1 MIHPSNC
8 RSTLRLLRLRPQIC
22 LLLNA
27 CLMVLLGASLSTAQD
42 SANDLPLWQQI
53 RNLQIQRADIER
65 KLVNKQI
72 ESALAVIQWKREEE
86 TAKQAVV
93 NREFELRK
101 YQKGL
106 YPAEQQRLSD
116 DVDLAQKKYEQGE
129 IHLEWS
135 EKLANKGLVSQESLR
150 ADIDSMTRLKD
161 ELKTAKDKLHVLNE
175 IALPRTT
182 LKIEM
187 AVSAAK
193 KMLVDHQN
201 LLQITKANFDTQIQ
215 LQQEELNLL
224 TSSIGKL
231 QQDLKQAEI
240 AEKSQLSKIQLRQQ
254 SLNVKRAESSLQLA
268 TDTLRL
274 SASSSQLKQQDSV
287 REIEMAELT
296 LKELEVGNQSVDRE
310 KLLELQNEVKSKLTF
325 AQQQRNWGKRVL
337 KKGYITSNQL
347 TKFEIQ
353 LLEHQTS
360 LNAVNRDIYIY
371 DEFIHQQ
378 QLVDARSRLQ
388 NVTSEKTR
396 VDREIELAV
405 TLAEAEVQR
414 CRDVLAA
421 EQKALEYLSK

>member
-1 MIHPSNC
+1 
-8 RSTLRLLRLRPQIC
+8 
-22 LLLNA
+22 
-27 CLMVLLGASLSTAQD
+27 MVLLGASLSTAQD

-116 DVDLAQKKYEQGE
+116 GVDLAQKKYEQGE

-287 REIEMAELT
+287 REIEMTELT

>member
-1 MIHPSNC
+1 MI
-8 RSTLRLLRLRPQIC
+8 
-22 LLLNA
+22 
-27 CLMVLLGASLSTAQD
+27 LLGASLSTAQD

-72 ESALAVIQWKREEE
+72 ESALAVIQWKRDEE

-116 DVDLAQKKYEQGE
+116 GVDLAQKKYEQGE

-135 EKLANKGLVSQESLR
+135 EKLANKGLVSQESLG
-150 ADIDSMTRLKD
+150 ADIESMTRLKD
-161 ELKTAKDKLHVLNE
+161 ELKAAKDKLHVLNE
-175 IALPRTT
+175 ITLPRTI

-193 KMLVDHQN
+193 KTLVDHQN
-201 LLQITKANFDTQIQ
+201 LLQVTKANFDTQIQ

-224 TSSIGKL
+224 TSSIARL
-231 QQDLKQAEI
+231 QQDLKQSEA
-240 AEKSQLSKIQLRQQ
+240 AEKSELSAIQRRQQ

-274 SASSSQLKQQDSV
+274 SANTSQLKQQDSV
-287 REIEMAELT
+287 REVEMAELT
-296 LKELEVGNQSVDRE
+296 LKELEAGNQSLDRE
-310 KLLELQNEVKSKLTF
+310 ELLELQNEVKSKLTF

-360 LNAVNRDIYIY
+360 LNAVNRDIHIY
-371 DEFIHQQ
+371 DEFTHQQ
-378 QLVDARSRLQ
+378 QLVDARTQLQ

-421 EQKALEYLSK
+421 EQKALEYLSR

>member
-1 MIHPSNC
+1 MI
-8 RSTLRLLRLRPQIC
+8 
-22 LLLNA
+22 
-27 CLMVLLGASLSTAQD
+27 LLGASLSRAQD

-93 NREFELRK
+93 NRELELRK

-116 DVDLAQKKYEQGE
+116 GVDLAQKKYEQGE

-135 EKLANKGLVSQESLR
+135 EKLANKGLVSQESLG
-150 ADIDSMTRLKD
+150 ADIESMTRLKD
-161 ELKTAKDKLHVLNE
+161 ELKAAKDKLHVLNE
-175 IALPRTT
+175 ITLPRTI

-193 KMLVDHQN
+193 KTLVDHQN
-201 LLQITKANFDTQIQ
+201 LLQVTKANFDTQIQ

-224 TSSIGKL
+224 TSSIARL
-231 QQDLKQAEI
+231 QQDLKQSEA
-240 AEKSQLSKIQLRQQ
+240 AEKSELSAIQRRQQ

-274 SASSSQLKQQDSV
+274 SANTSQLKQQDSV
-287 REIEMAELT
+287 REVEMAELT
-296 LKELEVGNQSVDRE
+296 LKELEAGNQSLDRE
-310 KLLELQNEVKSKLTF
+310 ELLDLQNEVKSKLTF

-360 LNAVNRDIYIY
+360 LNAVNRDIHIY
-371 DEFIHQQ
+371 DEFTHQQ
-378 QLVDARSRLQ
+378 QLVDARTQLQ

-414 CRDVLAA
+414 CRDVLAD

>member
-1 MIHPSNC
+1 
-8 RSTLRLLRLRPQIC
+8 
-22 LLLNA
+22 
-27 CLMVLLGASLSTAQD
+27 MVLLGASLSTAQD

-193 KMLVDHQN
+193 KTLVDHQN

-274 SASSSQLKQQDSV
+274 SASSSQLKQQDSI

>member
-1 MIHPSNC
+1 MI
-8 RSTLRLLRLRPQIC
+8 
-22 LLLNA
+22 
-27 CLMVLLGASLSTAQD
+27 LLGASLSTAQD

-116 DVDLAQKKYEQGE
+116 GVDLAQKKYEQGE

-135 EKLANKGLVSQESLR
+135 EKLANKGLVSQESLG
-150 ADIDSMTRLKD
+150 ADIESMTRLKD
-161 ELKTAKDKLHVLNE
+161 ELKAAKDKLHVLNE
-175 IALPRTT
+175 ITLPRTI
-182 LKIEM
+182 LRIEM

-193 KMLVDHQN
+193 KTLVDHQN
-201 LLQITKANFDTQIQ
+201 LLQVTKANFDTQIQ

-224 TSSIGKL
+224 TSSIARL
-231 QQDLKQAEI
+231 QQDLKQSEA
-240 AEKSQLSKIQLRQQ
+240 AEKSELSAIQRRQQ

-274 SASSSQLKQQDSV
+274 SANTSQLKQQDSV
-287 REIEMAELT
+287 REVEMAELT
-296 LKELEVGNQSVDRE
+296 LKELEAGNQSLDRE
-310 KLLELQNEVKSKLTF
+310 ELLELQNEVKSKLTF

-360 LNAVNRDIYIY
+360 LNAVNRDIHIY
-371 DEFIHQQ
+371 DEFTHQQ
-378 QLVDARSRLQ
+378 QLVDARTQLQ

>member
-1 MIHPSNC
+1 MI
-8 RSTLRLLRLRPQIC
+8 
-22 LLLNA
+22 
-27 CLMVLLGASLSTAQD
+27 LLGASLSTAQD

-116 DVDLAQKKYEQGE
+116 GVDLAQKKYEQGE

-135 EKLANKGLVSQESLR
+135 EKLANKGLVSQESLG
-150 ADIDSMTRLKD
+150 ADIESMTRLKD
-161 ELKTAKDKLHVLNE
+161 ELKAAKDKLHVLNE
-175 IALPRTT
+175 ITLPRTI

-193 KMLVDHQN
+193 KTLVDHQN

-224 TSSIGKL
+224 TSSIARL
-231 QQDLKQAEI
+231 QQDLKQSEA
-240 AEKSQLSKIQLRQQ
+240 AEKSELSAIQRRQQ
-254 SLNVKRAESSLQLA
+254 SLNVKRAESSLKLA

-274 SASSSQLKQQDSV
+274 SANTSQLKQQDSV
-287 REIEMAELT
+287 REVEMAELT
-296 LKELEVGNQSVDRE
+296 LKELEAGNQSLDRE
-310 KLLELQNEVKSKLTF
+310 ELLELQNEVKSKLTF

-371 DEFIHQQ
+371 DEFTHQQ
-378 QLVDARSRLQ
+378 QLVDARTQLQ

>member
-1 MIHPSNC
+1 
-8 RSTLRLLRLRPQIC
+8 
-22 LLLNA
+22 
-27 CLMVLLGASLSTAQD
+27 
-42 SANDLPLWQQI
+42 
-53 RNLQIQRADIER
+53 
-65 KLVNKQI
+65 
-72 ESALAVIQWKREEE
+72 
-86 TAKQAVV
+86 
-93 NREFELRK
+93 
-101 YQKGL
+101 
-106 YPAEQQRLSD
+106 
-116 DVDLAQKKYEQGE
+116 
-129 IHLEWS
+129 
-135 EKLANKGLVSQESLR
+135 
-150 ADIDSMTRLKD
+150 MTRLKD

-360 LNAVNRDIYIY
+360 LNAVNRDIYILSL
-371 DEFIHQQ
+371 IH
-378 QLVDARSRLQ
+378 
-388 NVTSEKTR
+388 
-396 VDREIELAV
+396 I
-405 TLAEAEVQR
+405 
-414 CRDVLAA
+414 
-421 EQKALEYLSK
+421 

>member
-1 MIHPSNC
+1 MI
-8 RSTLRLLRLRPQIC
+8 
-22 LLLNA
+22 
-27 CLMVLLGASLSTAQD
+27 LLGASLSTAQD

-116 DVDLAQKKYEQGE
+116 GVDLAQKKYEQGE

-135 EKLANKGLVSQESLR
+135 EKLANKGLVSQESLG
-150 ADIDSMTRLKD
+150 ADIESMTRLKD
-161 ELKTAKDKLHVLNE
+161 ELKAAKDKLHVLNE
-175 IALPRTT
+175 ITLPRTI

-193 KMLVDHQN
+193 KTLVDHQN
-201 LLQITKANFDTQIQ
+201 LLQVTKANFDTQIQ

-224 TSSIGKL
+224 TSSIARL
-231 QQDLKQAEI
+231 QQDLKQSEA
-240 AEKSQLSKIQLRQQ
+240 AEKSELSAIQRRQQ

-274 SASSSQLKQQDSV
+274 SANTSQLKQQDSV
-287 REIEMAELT
+287 REVEMAELT
-296 LKELEVGNQSVDRE
+296 LKELEAGSQSLDRE
-310 KLLELQNEVKSKLTF
+310 ELLELQNEVKSKLTF

-371 DEFIHQQ
+371 DEFTHQQ
-378 QLVDARSRLQ
+378 QLVDARTQLQ

>member
-1 MIHPSNC
+1 MI
-8 RSTLRLLRLRPQIC
+8 
-22 LLLNA
+22 
-27 CLMVLLGASLSTAQD
+27 LLGASLSTAQD

-116 DVDLAQKKYEQGE
+116 GVDLAQKKYEQGE

-135 EKLANKGLVSQESLR
+135 EKLANKGLVSQESLG
-150 ADIDSMTRLKD
+150 ADIESMTRLKD
-161 ELKTAKDKLHVLNE
+161 ELKAAKDKLHVLNE
-175 IALPRTT
+175 ITLPRTI

-193 KMLVDHQN
+193 KTLVDHQN
-201 LLQITKANFDTQIQ
+201 LLQVTKANFDTQIQ

-224 TSSIGKL
+224 TSSIARL
-231 QQDLKQAEI
+231 QQDLKQSEA
-240 AEKSQLSKIQLRQQ
+240 AEKSELSAIQRRQQ

-274 SASSSQLKQQDSV
+274 SANTSQLKQQDSV
-287 REIEMAELT
+287 REVEMAELT
-296 LKELEVGNQSVDRE
+296 LKELEAGNQSLDRE
-310 KLLELQNEVKSKLTF
+310 ELLELQNEVKSKLTF

-371 DEFIHQQ
+371 DEFTHQQ
-378 QLVDARSRLQ
+378 QLVDARTQLQ

>member
-1 MIHPSNC
+1 M
-8 RSTLRLLRLRPQIC
+8 
-22 LLLNA
+22 
-27 CLMVLLGASLSTAQD
+27 GASLSTAQD

-106 YPAEQQRLSD
+106 YPADQQRLSD
-116 DVDLAQKKYEQGE
+116 GVDLAQKKYEQGE

-150 ADIDSMTRLKD
+150 ADIESMTRLKD

-193 KMLVDHQN
+193 KTLVDHQN

-274 SASSSQLKQQDSV
+274 SASSSQLKQQDSI

-371 DEFIHQQ
+371 DEFICQQ

-414 CRDVLAA
+414 CRDVLAV
-421 EQKALEYLSK
+421 EQKALAYLSK

>member
-1 MIHPSNC
+1 
-8 RSTLRLLRLRPQIC
+8 
-22 LLLNA
+22 
-27 CLMVLLGASLSTAQD
+27 MVLLGASLSTAQD

-287 REIEMAELT
+287 REIEMTELT

>member
-1 MIHPSNC
+1 MI
-8 RSTLRLLRLRPQIC
+8 
-22 LLLNA
+22 
-27 CLMVLLGASLSTAQD
+27 LLGASLSTAQD

-72 ESALAVIQWKREEE
+72 ESALAVIQWKRDEE

-116 DVDLAQKKYEQGE
+116 GVDLAQKKYEQGE

-135 EKLANKGLVSQESLR
+135 EKLANKGLVSQESLG
-150 ADIDSMTRLKD
+150 ADIEFMTRLKD
-161 ELKTAKDKLHVLNE
+161 ELKAAKDKLHVLNE
-175 IALPRTT
+175 ITLQRTIIR
-182 LKIEM
+182 IEM

-193 KMLVDHQN
+193 KTLVDHQN
-201 LLQITKANFDTQIQ
+201 LLQVTKANFDTQIQ

-224 TSSIGKL
+224 TSSIARL
-231 QQDLKQAEI
+231 QQDLKQSEA
-240 AEKSQLSKIQLRQQ
+240 AEKSELSAIQRRQQ

-274 SASSSQLKQQDSV
+274 SANTSQLKQQDSV
-287 REIEMAELT
+287 RAVEMAELT
-296 LKELEVGNQSVDRE
+296 LKELEAGNQSLDRE
-310 KLLELQNEVKSKLTF
+310 ELLELQNEVKSKLTF

-371 DEFIHQQ
+371 DEFTHQQ
-378 QLVDARSRLQ
+378 QLVDARTQLQ

-421 EQKALEYLSK
+421 EQKALEYLSR

>member
-1 MIHPSNC
+1 MI
-8 RSTLRLLRLRPQIC
+8 
-22 LLLNA
+22 
-27 CLMVLLGASLSTAQD
+27 LLGASLSTAQD

-116 DVDLAQKKYEQGE
+116 GVDLAQKKYEQGE

-135 EKLANKGLVSQESLR
+135 EKLANKGLVSQESLG
-150 ADIDSMTRLKD
+150 ADIESMTRLKD
-161 ELKTAKDKLHVLNE
+161 ELKAAKDKLHVLNE
-175 IALPRTT
+175 ITLPRTI

-193 KMLVDHQN
+193 KTLVDHQN
-201 LLQITKANFDTQIQ
+201 LLQVTKANFDTQIQ

-224 TSSIGKL
+224 TSSIARL
-231 QQDLKQAEI
+231 QQDLKQSEA
-240 AEKSQLSKIQLRQQ
+240 AEKSELSAIQQRQQ

-274 SASSSQLKQQDSV
+274 SANTSQLKQQDSV
-287 REIEMAELT
+287 REVEMAELT
-296 LKELEVGNQSVDRE
+296 LKELEAGNQSLDRE
-310 KLLELQNEVKSKLTF
+310 ELLELQNEVKSKLTF

-371 DEFIHQQ
+371 DEFTHQQ
-378 QLVDARSRLQ
+378 QLVDARTQLQ

-421 EQKALEYLSK
+421 EQKALEYLSR

>member
-1 MIHPSNC
+1 
-8 RSTLRLLRLRPQIC
+8 
-22 LLLNA
+22 
-27 CLMVLLGASLSTAQD
+27 MVLLGASLSTAQD

-116 DVDLAQKKYEQGE
+116 GVDLAQKKYEQGE

-371 DEFIHQQ
+371 DEFTHQQ

>member
-1 MIHPSNC
+1 MI
-8 RSTLRLLRLRPQIC
+8 
-22 LLLNA
+22 
-27 CLMVLLGASLSTAQD
+27 LLGASLSRAQD

-116 DVDLAQKKYEQGE
+116 GVDLAQKKYEQGE

-135 EKLANKGLVSQESLR
+135 EKLANKGLVSQESLG
-150 ADIDSMTRLKD
+150 ADIESMTRLND
-161 ELKTAKDKLHVLNE
+161 ELKAAKDKLHVLNE
-175 IALPRTT
+175 ITLPRTI

-193 KMLVDHQN
+193 KTLVDHQN
-201 LLQITKANFDTQIQ
+201 LLQVTKANFDTQIQ

-224 TSSIGKL
+224 TSSIARL
-231 QQDLKQAEI
+231 QQDLKQSEA
-240 AEKSQLSKIQLRQQ
+240 AEKSELSEIQRRQQ
-254 SLNVKRAESSLQLA
+254 SLNVKRAESSLKLA

-274 SASSSQLKQQDSV
+274 SANTSQLKQQDSV
-287 REIEMAELT
+287 REVEMAELT
-296 LKELEVGNQSVDRE
+296 LKELEAGNQSLDRE
-310 KLLELQNEVKSKLTF
+310 ELLELQNEVKSKLTF

-371 DEFIHQQ
+371 DEFTHQQ
-378 QLVDARSRLQ
+378 QLVDARTQLQ

>member
-1 MIHPSNC
+1 MI
-8 RSTLRLLRLRPQIC
+8 
-22 LLLNA
+22 
-27 CLMVLLGASLSTAQD
+27 LLGASLSTAQD

-72 ESALAVIQWKREEE
+72 ESALAVIQWKRDEE

-116 DVDLAQKKYEQGE
+116 GVDLAQKKYEQGE

-135 EKLANKGLVSQESLR
+135 EKLANKGLVSQESLG
-150 ADIDSMTRLKD
+150 ADIESMTRLKD
-161 ELKTAKDKLHVLNE
+161 ELKAAKDKLHVLNE
-175 IALPRTT
+175 ITLPRTI

-193 KMLVDHQN
+193 KTLVDHQN
-201 LLQITKANFDTQIQ
+201 LLQVTKANFDTQIQ

-224 TSSIGKL
+224 TSSIARL
-231 QQDLKQAEI
+231 QQDLKQSEA
-240 AEKSQLSKIQLRQQ
+240 AEKSELSAIQRRQQ

-274 SASSSQLKQQDSV
+274 SANTSQLKQQDSV
-287 REIEMAELT
+287 REVEMAELT
-296 LKELEVGNQSVDRE
+296 LKELEAGNQSLDRE
-310 KLLELQNEVKSKLTF
+310 ELLELQNEVKSKLTF

-371 DEFIHQQ
+371 DEFTHQQ
-378 QLVDARSRLQ
+378 QLVDARTQLQ

-421 EQKALEYLSK
+421 EQQALEYLSK

>member
-1 MIHPSNC
+1 MI
-8 RSTLRLLRLRPQIC
+8 
-22 LLLNA
+22 
-27 CLMVLLGASLSTAQD
+27 LLGASLSTAQD

-101 YQKGL
+101 YQKGF

-116 DVDLAQKKYEQGE
+116 GVDLAQKKYEQGE

-135 EKLANKGLVSQESLR
+135 EKLANKGLVSQESLG
-150 ADIDSMTRLKD
+150 ADIESMTRLKD
-161 ELKTAKDKLHVLNE
+161 ELKAAKDKLHVLNE
-175 IALPRTT
+175 ITLPRTI

-193 KMLVDHQN
+193 KTLVDHQN
-201 LLQITKANFDTQIQ
+201 LLQVTKANFDTQIQ

-224 TSSIGKL
+224 TSSIARL
-231 QQDLKQAEI
+231 QQDLKQSEA
-240 AEKSQLSKIQLRQQ
+240 AEKSELSAIQRRQQ

-274 SASSSQLKQQDSV
+274 SANTSQLKQQDSV
-287 REIEMAELT
+287 REVEMAELT
-296 LKELEVGNQSVDRE
+296 LKELEAGNQSLDRE
-310 KLLELQNEVKSKLTF
+310 ELLELQNEVKSKLTF

-360 LNAVNRDIYIY
+360 LNAVNRDIHIY
-371 DEFIHQQ
+371 DEFTHQQ
-378 QLVDARSRLQ
+378 QLVDARTQLQ

>member
-1 MIHPSNC
+1 MI
-8 RSTLRLLRLRPQIC
+8 
-22 LLLNA
+22 
-27 CLMVLLGASLSTAQD
+27 LLGASLSTAQD

-116 DVDLAQKKYEQGE
+116 GVDLAQKKYEQGE

-135 EKLANKGLVSQESLR
+135 EKLANKGLVSQESLG
-150 ADIDSMTRLKD
+150 ADIESMTRLKD
-161 ELKTAKDKLHVLNE
+161 ELKAAKDKLHVLNE
-175 IALPRTT
+175 ITLPRTI
-182 LKIEM
+182 LRIEM

-193 KMLVDHQN
+193 KTLVDHQN
-201 LLQITKANFDTQIQ
+201 LLQVTKANFDTQIQ

-224 TSSIGKL
+224 TSSIARL
-231 QQDLKQAEI
+231 QQDLKQSEA
-240 AEKSQLSKIQLRQQ
+240 AEKSELSAIQRRQQ

-274 SASSSQLKQQDSV
+274 SANTSQLKQQDSV
-287 REIEMAELT
+287 REVEMAELT
-296 LKELEVGNQSVDRE
+296 LKELEAGNQSLDRE
-310 KLLELQNEVKSKLTF
+310 ELLELQNEVKSKLTF

-371 DEFIHQQ
+371 DEFTHQQ
-378 QLVDARSRLQ
+378 QLVDARTQLQ

-421 EQKALEYLSK
+421 EQKALEYLSR

>member
-1 MIHPSNC
+1 
-8 RSTLRLLRLRPQIC
+8 
-22 LLLNA
+22 
-27 CLMVLLGASLSTAQD
+27 MVLLGASLSTAQD

-274 SASSSQLKQQDSV
+274 SASSSQLKQQDSI

-371 DEFIHQQ
+371 DEFTCQQ

>member
-1 MIHPSNC
+1 MI
-8 RSTLRLLRLRPQIC
+8 
-22 LLLNA
+22 
-27 CLMVLLGASLSTAQD
+27 LLGASLSKAQD

-101 YQKGL
+101 YQKGF

-116 DVDLAQKKYEQGE
+116 GVDLAQKKYEQGE

-135 EKLANKGLVSQESLR
+135 EKLANKGLVSQESLG
-150 ADIDSMTRLKD
+150 ADIESMTRLKD
-161 ELKTAKDKLHVLNE
+161 ELKAAKDKLHVLNE
-175 IALPRTT
+175 ITLPRTI
-182 LKIEM
+182 LRIEM

-193 KMLVDHQN
+193 KTLVDHQN
-201 LLQITKANFDTQIQ
+201 LLQVTKANFDTQIQ

-224 TSSIGKL
+224 TSSIARL
-231 QQDLKQAEI
+231 QQDLKQSEA
-240 AEKSQLSKIQLRQQ
+240 AEKSELSAIQQRQQ

-274 SASSSQLKQQDSV
+274 SANTSQLKQQDSV
-287 REIEMAELT
+287 REVEMAELT
-296 LKELEVGNQSVDRE
+296 LKELEAGNQSLDRE
-310 KLLELQNEVKSKLTF
+310 ELLELQNEVKSKLTF

-371 DEFIHQQ
+371 DEFTHQQ
-378 QLVDARSRLQ
+378 QLVDARTQLQ

-421 EQKALEYLSK
+421 EQKALEYLSR

>member
-1 MIHPSNC
+1 M
-8 RSTLRLLRLRPQIC
+8 
-22 LLLNA
+22 
-27 CLMVLLGASLSTAQD
+27 GASLSTAQD

-86 TAKQAVV
+86 TAKQAVA
-93 NREFELRK
+93 NHEFELRK

-106 YPAEQQRLSD
+106 YPADQQRLSD
-116 DVDLAQKKYEQGE
+116 GVDLAQKKYEQGE

-150 ADIDSMTRLKD
+150 ADIESMTRLKD
-161 ELKTAKDKLHVLNE
+161 ELKTAKDKLHVLKE

-193 KMLVDHQN
+193 KTLVDHQN

-274 SASSSQLKQQDSV
+274 SASSSQLKQQDSI

-414 CRDVLAA
+414 CRDVLAV
-421 EQKALEYLSK
+421 EQKALAYLSK

>member
-1 MIHPSNC
+1 
-8 RSTLRLLRLRPQIC
+8 
-22 LLLNA
+22 
-27 CLMVLLGASLSTAQD
+27 MVLLGASLSTAQD

-101 YQKGL
+101 YQKGF

-116 DVDLAQKKYEQGE
+116 GVDLAQKKYEQGE

-135 EKLANKGLVSQESLR
+135 EKLANKGLVSQESLG
-150 ADIDSMTRLKD
+150 ADIESMTRLKD
-161 ELKTAKDKLHVLNE
+161 ELKAAKDKLHVLNE
-175 IALPRTT
+175 ITLPRTI
-182 LKIEM
+182 LRIEM

-193 KMLVDHQN
+193 KTLVDHQN
-201 LLQITKANFDTQIQ
+201 LLQVTKANFDTQIQ

-224 TSSIGKL
+224 ASSIARL
-231 QQDLKQAEI
+231 QQDLKQSEA
-240 AEKSQLSKIQLRQQ
+240 AEKSELSEIQRRQQ
-254 SLNVKRAESSLQLA
+254 SLNVKRAESSLKLA

-274 SASSSQLKQQDSV
+274 SANTSQLKQQDSV
-287 REIEMAELT
+287 REVEMAELT
-296 LKELEVGNQSVDRE
+296 LKELEAGNQSLDRE
-310 KLLELQNEVKSKLTF
+310 ELLELQNEVKSKLTF

-371 DEFIHQQ
+371 DEFTHQQ
-378 QLVDARSRLQ
+378 QLVDARTQLQ

>member
-1 MIHPSNC
+1 MI
-8 RSTLRLLRLRPQIC
+8 
-22 LLLNA
+22 
-27 CLMVLLGASLSTAQD
+27 LLGASLSKAQD

-101 YQKGL
+101 YQKGF

-116 DVDLAQKKYEQGE
+116 GVDLAQKKYEQGE

-135 EKLANKGLVSQESLR
+135 EKLANKGLVSQESLG
-150 ADIDSMTRLKD
+150 ADIESMTRLKD
-161 ELKTAKDKLHVLNE
+161 ELKAAKDKLHVLNE
-175 IALPRTT
+175 ITLPRTI

-193 KMLVDHQN
+193 KTLVDHQN
-201 LLQITKANFDTQIQ
+201 LLQVTKANFDTQIQ

-224 TSSIGKL
+224 TSSIARL
-231 QQDLKQAEI
+231 QQDLKQSEA
-240 AEKSQLSKIQLRQQ
+240 AEKSELSAIQRRQQ

-274 SASSSQLKQQDSV
+274 SANTSQLKQQDSV
-287 REIEMAELT
+287 REVEMAELT
-296 LKELEVGNQSVDRE
+296 LKELEAGNQSLDRE
-310 KLLELQNEVKSKLTF
+310 ELLELQNEVKSKLTF

-371 DEFIHQQ
+371 DEFTHQQ
-378 QLVDARSRLQ
+378 QLVDARTQLQ

>member
-1 MIHPSNC
+1 MI
-8 RSTLRLLRLRPQIC
+8 
-22 LLLNA
+22 
-27 CLMVLLGASLSTAQD
+27 LLGASLSTAQD
-42 SANDLPLWQQI
+42 SVNDLPLWQQI

-101 YQKGL
+101 YQKGF

-116 DVDLAQKKYEQGE
+116 GVDLAQKKYEQGE

-135 EKLANKGLVSQESLR
+135 EKLANKGLVSQESLG
-150 ADIDSMTRLKD
+150 ADIESMTRLKD
-161 ELKTAKDKLHVLNE
+161 ELKAAKDKLHVLNE
-175 IALPRTT
+175 ITLPRTI

-193 KMLVDHQN
+193 KTLVDHQN

-224 TSSIGKL
+224 ASSIARL
-231 QQDLKQAEI
+231 QQDLKQSEA
-240 AEKSQLSKIQLRQQ
+240 AEKSELSEIQRRQQ
-254 SLNVKRAESSLQLA
+254 SLNVKRAESSLKLA

-274 SASSSQLKQQDSV
+274 SANTSQLKQQDSV
-287 REIEMAELT
+287 REVEMAELT
-296 LKELEVGNQSVDRE
+296 LKELEAGNQSLDRE
-310 KLLELQNEVKSKLTF
+310 ELLELQNEVKSKLTF

-371 DEFIHQQ
+371 DEFTHQQ
-378 QLVDARSRLQ
+378 QLVDARTQLQ

-421 EQKALEYLSK
+421 EQKALEYLSR

>member
-1 MIHPSNC
+1 
-8 RSTLRLLRLRPQIC
+8 
-22 LLLNA
+22 
-27 CLMVLLGASLSTAQD
+27 MVLLGASLSTAQD

-224 TSSIGKL
+224 TSSIGEL

>member
-1 MIHPSNC
+1 MI
-8 RSTLRLLRLRPQIC
+8 
-22 LLLNA
+22 
-27 CLMVLLGASLSTAQD
+27 LLGASLSTAQD

-116 DVDLAQKKYEQGE
+116 GVDLAQKKYEQGE

-135 EKLANKGLVSQESLR
+135 EKLANKGLVSQESLG
-150 ADIDSMTRLKD
+150 ADIEFMTRLKD
-161 ELKTAKDKLHVLNE
+161 ELKAAKDKLHVLNE
-175 IALPRTT
+175 ITLPRTI

-193 KMLVDHQN
+193 KTLVDHQN
-201 LLQITKANFDTQIQ
+201 LLQVTKANFDTQIQ

-224 TSSIGKL
+224 ASSIARL
-231 QQDLKQAEI
+231 QQDLKQSEA
-240 AEKSQLSKIQLRQQ
+240 AEKSELSEIQRRQQ
-254 SLNVKRAESSLQLA
+254 SLNVKRAESSLKLA

-274 SASSSQLKQQDSV
+274 SANTSQLKQQDSV
-287 REIEMAELT
+287 REVEMAELT
-296 LKELEVGNQSVDRE
+296 LKELEAGNQSLDRE
-310 KLLELQNEVKSKLTF
+310 ELLELQNEVKSKLTF

-371 DEFIHQQ
+371 DEFTHQQ
-378 QLVDARSRLQ
+378 QLVDARTQLQ

>member
-1 MIHPSNC
+1 MI
-8 RSTLRLLRLRPQIC
+8 
-22 LLLNA
+22 
-27 CLMVLLGASLSTAQD
+27 LLGASLSKAQD

-101 YQKGL
+101 YQKGF

-116 DVDLAQKKYEQGE
+116 GVDLAQKKYEQGE

-135 EKLANKGLVSQESLR
+135 EKLANKGLVSQESLG
-150 ADIDSMTRLKD
+150 ADIESMTRLKD
-161 ELKTAKDKLHVLNE
+161 ELKAAKDKLHVLNE
-175 IALPRTT
+175 ITLPRTI

-193 KMLVDHQN
+193 KTLVDHQN
-201 LLQITKANFDTQIQ
+201 LLQVTKANFDTQIQ

-224 TSSIGKL
+224 TSSIARL
-231 QQDLKQAEI
+231 QQDLKQSEA
-240 AEKSQLSKIQLRQQ
+240 AEKSELSEIQRRQQ
-254 SLNVKRAESSLQLA
+254 SLNVKRAESSLKLA

-274 SASSSQLKQQDSV
+274 SANTSQLKQQDSV
-287 REIEMAELT
+287 REVEMAELT
-296 LKELEVGNQSVDRE
+296 LKELEAGNQSLDRE
-310 KLLELQNEVKSKLTF
+310 ELLELQNEVKSKLTF

-371 DEFIHQQ
+371 DEFTHQQ
-378 QLVDARSRLQ
+378 QLVDARTQLQ

-421 EQKALEYLSK
+421 EQKALEYLSR

>member
-1 MIHPSNC
+1 MI
-8 RSTLRLLRLRPQIC
+8 
-22 LLLNA
+22 
-27 CLMVLLGASLSTAQD
+27 LLGASLSKAQD

-101 YQKGL
+101 YQKGF

-116 DVDLAQKKYEQGE
+116 GVDLAQKKYEQGE

-135 EKLANKGLVSQESLR
+135 EKLANKGLVSQESLG
-150 ADIDSMTRLKD
+150 ADIESMTRLKD
-161 ELKTAKDKLHVLNE
+161 ELKAAKDKLHVLNE
-175 IALPRTT
+175 ITLPRTI

-193 KMLVDHQN
+193 KTLVDHQN
-201 LLQITKANFDTQIQ
+201 LLQVTKANFDTQIQ

-224 TSSIGKL
+224 TSSIARL
-231 QQDLKQAEI
+231 QQDLKQSEA
-240 AEKSQLSKIQLRQQ
+240 AEKSELSEIQRRQQ
-254 SLNVKRAESSLQLA
+254 SLNVKRAESSLKLA

-274 SASSSQLKQQDSV
+274 SANTSQLKQQDSV
-287 REIEMAELT
+287 REVEMAELT
-296 LKELEVGNQSVDRE
+296 LKELEAGNQSLDRE
-310 KLLELQNEVKSKLTF
+310 ELLELQNEVKSKLTF

-371 DEFIHQQ
+371 DEFTHQQ
-378 QLVDARSRLQ
+378 QLVDARTQLQ

>member
-1 MIHPSNC
+1 MI
-8 RSTLRLLRLRPQIC
+8 
-22 LLLNA
+22 
-27 CLMVLLGASLSTAQD
+27 LLGASLSTAQD

-116 DVDLAQKKYEQGE
+116 GVDLAQKKYEQGE

-135 EKLANKGLVSQESLR
+135 EKLANKGLVSQESLG
-150 ADIDSMTRLKD
+150 ADIESMTRLKD
-161 ELKTAKDKLHVLNE
+161 ELKAAKDKLHVLNE
-175 IALPRTT
+175 ITLPRTI

-193 KMLVDHQN
+193 KTLVDHQN

-224 TSSIGKL
+224 ASSIARL
-231 QQDLKQAEI
+231 QQDLKQSEA
-240 AEKSQLSKIQLRQQ
+240 AEKSELSEIQRRQQ
-254 SLNVKRAESSLQLA
+254 SLNVKRAESSLKLA

-274 SASSSQLKQQDSV
+274 SANTSQLKQQDSV
-287 REIEMAELT
+287 REVEMAELT
-296 LKELEVGNQSVDRE
+296 LKELEAGNQSLDRE
-310 KLLELQNEVKSKLTF
+310 ELLELQNEVKSKLTF

-371 DEFIHQQ
+371 DEFTHQQ
-378 QLVDARSRLQ
+378 QLVDARTQLQ

>member
-1 MIHPSNC
+1 MI
-8 RSTLRLLRLRPQIC
+8 
-22 LLLNA
+22 
-27 CLMVLLGASLSTAQD
+27 LLGASLSTAQD

-101 YQKGL
+101 YQKGF

-116 DVDLAQKKYEQGE
+116 GVDLAQKKYEQGE

-135 EKLANKGLVSQESLR
+135 EKLANKGLVSQESLG
-150 ADIDSMTRLKD
+150 ADIESMTRLKD
-161 ELKTAKDKLHVLNE
+161 ELKAAKDKLHVLNE
-175 IALPRTT
+175 ITLPRTI

-193 KMLVDHQN
+193 KTLVDHQN

-224 TSSIGKL
+224 TSSIARL
-231 QQDLKQAEI
+231 QQDLKQSEA
-240 AEKSQLSKIQLRQQ
+240 AEKSELSEIQRRQQ
-254 SLNVKRAESSLQLA
+254 SLNVKRAESSLKLA

-274 SASSSQLKQQDSV
+274 SANTSQLKQQDSV
-287 REIEMAELT
+287 REVEMAELT
-296 LKELEVGNQSVDRE
+296 LKELEAGNQSLDRE
-310 KLLELQNEVKSKLTF
+310 ELLELQNEVKSKLTF

-371 DEFIHQQ
+371 DEFTHQQ
-378 QLVDARSRLQ
+378 QLVDARTQLQ

>member
-1 MIHPSNC
+1 
-8 RSTLRLLRLRPQIC
+8 
-22 LLLNA
+22 
-27 CLMVLLGASLSTAQD
+27 MVLLGASLSTAQD

-274 SASSSQLKQQDSV
+274 SASSCQLKQQDSV

-388 NVTSEKTR
+388 NMTSEKTR

>member
-1 MIHPSNC
+1 MI
-8 RSTLRLLRLRPQIC
+8 
-22 LLLNA
+22 
-27 CLMVLLGASLSTAQD
+27 LLGASLSTAQD

-101 YQKGL
+101 YQKGF

-116 DVDLAQKKYEQGE
+116 GVDLAQKKYEQGE

-135 EKLANKGLVSQESLR
+135 EKLANKGLVSQESLG
-150 ADIDSMTRLKD
+150 ADIESMTRLKD
-161 ELKTAKDKLHVLNE
+161 ELKAAKDKLHVLNE
-175 IALPRTT
+175 ITLPRTI

-193 KMLVDHQN
+193 KTLVDHQN
-201 LLQITKANFDTQIQ
+201 LLQVTKANFDTQIQ

-224 TSSIGKL
+224 TSSIARL
-231 QQDLKQAEI
+231 QQDLKQSEA
-240 AEKSQLSKIQLRQQ
+240 AEKSELSAIQRRQQ

-274 SASSSQLKQQDSV
+274 SANTSQLKQQDSV
-287 REIEMAELT
+287 REVEMAELM
-296 LKELEVGNQSVDRE
+296 LKELEAGSQSLDRE
-310 KLLELQNEVKSKLTF
+310 ELLELQNEVKSKLTF

-371 DEFIHQQ
+371 DEFTHQQ
-378 QLVDARSRLQ
+378 QLVDARTQLQ

>member
-1 MIHPSNC
+1 MI
-8 RSTLRLLRLRPQIC
+8 
-22 LLLNA
+22 
-27 CLMVLLGASLSTAQD
+27 LLGASLSTAQD

-116 DVDLAQKKYEQGE
+116 GVDLAQKKYEQGE

-135 EKLANKGLVSQESLR
+135 EKLANKGLVSQESLG
-150 ADIDSMTRLKD
+150 ADIESMTRLKD
-161 ELKTAKDKLHVLNE
+161 ELKAAKDKLHVLNE
-175 IALPRTT
+175 ITLPRTI

-193 KMLVDHQN
+193 KTLVDHQN
-201 LLQITKANFDTQIQ
+201 LLQVTKANFDTQIQ

-224 TSSIGKL
+224 TSSIARL
-231 QQDLKQAEI
+231 QQDLKQSEA
-240 AEKSQLSKIQLRQQ
+240 AEKSELSAIQRRQQ

-274 SASSSQLKQQDSV
+274 SANTSQLKQQDSV
-287 REIEMAELT
+287 REVEMAELT
-296 LKELEVGNQSVDRE
+296 LKELEAGNQSLDRE
-310 KLLELQNEVKSKLTF
+310 ELLELQNEVKSKLTF

-371 DEFIHQQ
+371 DEFTHQQ
-378 QLVDARSRLQ
+378 QLVDARTQLK

>member
-1 MIHPSNC
+1 
-8 RSTLRLLRLRPQIC
+8 
-22 LLLNA
+22 
-27 CLMVLLGASLSTAQD
+27 MVLLGASLSTAQD

-106 YPAEQQRLSD
+106 YPADQQRLSD
-116 DVDLAQKKYEQGE
+116 GVDLAQKKYEQGE

-150 ADIDSMTRLKD
+150 ADIESMTRLKD

-287 REIEMAELT
+287 REIEMTELT

>member
-1 MIHPSNC
+1 MI
-8 RSTLRLLRLRPQIC
+8 
-22 LLLNA
+22 
-27 CLMVLLGASLSTAQD
+27 LLGASLSTAQD

-101 YQKGL
+101 YQKGF

-116 DVDLAQKKYEQGE
+116 GVDLAQKKYEQGE

-135 EKLANKGLVSQESLR
+135 EKLANKGLVSQESLG
-150 ADIDSMTRLKD
+150 ADIESMTRLKD
-161 ELKTAKDKLHVLNE
+161 ELKAAKDKLHVLNE
-175 IALPRTT
+175 ITLPRTI

-193 KMLVDHQN
+193 KTLVDHQN
-201 LLQITKANFDTQIQ
+201 LLQVTKANFDTQIQ

-224 TSSIGKL
+224 TSSIARL
-231 QQDLKQAEI
+231 QQDLKQSEA
-240 AEKSQLSKIQLRQQ
+240 AEKSELSEIQRRQQ
-254 SLNVKRAESSLQLA
+254 SLNVKRAESSLKLA

-274 SASSSQLKQQDSV
+274 SANTSQLKQQDSV
-287 REIEMAELT
+287 REVEMAELT
-296 LKELEVGNQSVDRE
+296 LKELEAGNQSLDRE
-310 KLLELQNEVKSKLTF
+310 ELLELQNEVKSKLTF

-371 DEFIHQQ
+371 DEFTHQQ
-378 QLVDARSRLQ
+378 QLVDARTQLQ

>member
-1 MIHPSNC
+1 MI
-8 RSTLRLLRLRPQIC
+8 
-22 LLLNA
+22 
-27 CLMVLLGASLSTAQD
+27 LLGASLSTAQD

-101 YQKGL
+101 YQKGF

-116 DVDLAQKKYEQGE
+116 GVDLAQKKYEQGE

-135 EKLANKGLVSQESLR
+135 EKLANKGLVSQESLG
-150 ADIDSMTRLKD
+150 ADIESMTRLKD
-161 ELKTAKDKLHVLNE
+161 ELKAAKDKLHVLNE
-175 IALPRTT
+175 ITLPRTI

-193 KMLVDHQN
+193 KTLVDHQN

-224 TSSIGKL
+224 TSSIARL
-231 QQDLKQAEI
+231 QQDLKQSEA
-240 AEKSQLSKIQLRQQ
+240 AEKSELSAIQRRQQ

-274 SASSSQLKQQDSV
+274 SANTSQLKQQDSV
-287 REIEMAELT
+287 REVEMAELT
-296 LKELEVGNQSVDRE
+296 LKELEAGSQSLDRE
-310 KLLELQNEVKSKLTF
+310 ELLELQNEVKSKLTF

-360 LNAVNRDIYIY
+360 LNAVNRDIHIY
-371 DEFIHQQ
+371 DEFTHQQ
-378 QLVDARSRLQ
+378 QLVDARTQLQ

>member
-1 MIHPSNC
+1 MI
-8 RSTLRLLRLRPQIC
+8 
-22 LLLNA
+22 
-27 CLMVLLGASLSTAQD
+27 LLGASLSTAQD
-42 SANDLPLWQQI
+42 SVNDLPLWQQI

-72 ESALAVIQWKREEE
+72 ESALAVIQWKRDEE

-116 DVDLAQKKYEQGE
+116 GVDLAQKKYEQGE

-135 EKLANKGLVSQESLR
+135 EKLANKGLVSQESLG
-150 ADIDSMTRLKD
+150 ADIESMTRLKD
-161 ELKTAKDKLHVLNE
+161 ELKAAKDKLHVLNE
-175 IALPRTT
+175 ITLPRTI

-193 KMLVDHQN
+193 KTLVDHQN
-201 LLQITKANFDTQIQ
+201 LLQVTKANFDTQIQ

-224 TSSIGKL
+224 TSSIARL
-231 QQDLKQAEI
+231 QQDLKQSEA
-240 AEKSQLSKIQLRQQ
+240 AEKSELSAIQRRQQ

-274 SASSSQLKQQDSV
+274 SANTSQLKQQDSV
-287 REIEMAELT
+287 REVEMAELT
-296 LKELEVGNQSVDRE
+296 LKELEAGNQSLDRE
-310 KLLELQNEVKSKLTF
+310 ELLELQNEVKSKLTF

-360 LNAVNRDIYIY
+360 LNAVNRDIHIY
-371 DEFIHQQ
+371 DEFTHQQ
-378 QLVDARSRLQ
+378 QLVDARTQLQ

>member
-1 MIHPSNC
+1 
-8 RSTLRLLRLRPQIC
+8 
-22 LLLNA
+22 
-27 CLMVLLGASLSTAQD
+27 MVLLGASLSTAQD

-116 DVDLAQKKYEQGE
+116 DVDLAQKKSEQGE

-360 LNAVNRDIYIY
+360 LNAVNRDIYMY
-371 DEFIHQQ
+371 DEFIHHQ

-421 EQKALEYLSK
+421 EQKALEYPSK

>member
-1 MIHPSNC
+1 MI
-8 RSTLRLLRLRPQIC
+8 
-22 LLLNA
+22 
-27 CLMVLLGASLSTAQD
+27 LLGASLSTAQD

-93 NREFELRK
+93 NCEFELRK

-116 DVDLAQKKYEQGE
+116 GVDLAQKKYEQGE

-135 EKLANKGLVSQESLR
+135 EKLANKGLVSQESLG
-150 ADIDSMTRLKD
+150 ADIESMTRLKD
-161 ELKTAKDKLHVLNE
+161 ELKAAKDKLHVLNE
-175 IALPRTT
+175 ITLPRTI

-193 KMLVDHQN
+193 KTLVDHQN

-224 TSSIGKL
+224 TSSIARL
-231 QQDLKQAEI
+231 QQDLKQSEA
-240 AEKSQLSKIQLRQQ
+240 AEKSELSEIQRRQQ
-254 SLNVKRAESSLQLA
+254 SLNVKRAESSLKLA

-274 SASSSQLKQQDSV
+274 SANTSQLKQQDSV
-287 REIEMAELT
+287 REVEMAELT
-296 LKELEVGNQSVDRE
+296 LKELEAGNQSLDRE
-310 KLLELQNEVKSKLTF
+310 ELLELQNEVKSKLTF

-371 DEFIHQQ
+371 DEFTHQQ
-378 QLVDARSRLQ
+378 QLVDARTQLQ